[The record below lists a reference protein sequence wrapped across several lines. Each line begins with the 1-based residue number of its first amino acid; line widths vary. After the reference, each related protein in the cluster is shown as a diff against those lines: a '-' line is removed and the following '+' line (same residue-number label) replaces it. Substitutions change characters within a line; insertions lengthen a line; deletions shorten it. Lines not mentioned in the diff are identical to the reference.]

1 MVSPFVIYWGKVS
14 MKLPQCNLRT
24 AFKQHPK
31 FLPNLPVKAAGN
43 EIYMVNASLWTY
55 YKVYGNMTNY
65 RSKNIDRI
73 VEGWGALQMDFHS
86 WGWYWTRM
94 FSVWNY
100 LPFVSFTNTGQ
111 PYRNNTL
118 KTEVQSPLCMEQF
131 MLQGN
136 SCYSCTELLLV
147 ELFCVKNG
155 FSFCL
160 KTTYPS
166 PQIYL

>member
-1 MVSPFVIYWGKVS
+1 MRCFANG
-14 MKLPQCNLRT
+14 LN
-24 AFKQHPK
+24 
-31 FLPNLPVKAAGN
+31 
-43 EIYMVNASLWTY
+43 
-55 YKVYGNMTNY
+55 
-65 RSKNIDRI
+65 
-73 VEGWGALQMDFHS
+73 S
-86 WGWYWTRM
+86 WGWYQTRM

-131 MLQGN
+131 MLQDN

-147 ELFCVKNG
+147 ERFCVKNG

-166 PQIYL
+166 PQIYLLELECNFFSFSLIWDKENGTNWKPNQQGQRRTISQGDLGTTRCLHKTIVYLDINICN